1 MHRSSRRLLPPLLGL
16 GGYLL
21 AGAGAFSPGKAS
33 DSAFDLESKTPRQ
46 RRVTNLGSELQR
58 LEEEW
63 QYRDQVSAQA
73 QGDDPL
79 SKLSGAE
86 LRARIEDLAK
96 QLGALGSDADW
107 ELREATGGKIR
118 LALCKLAKLDGQAAL
133 EWVDEHFPDGRPIV
147 MESWAAE
154 EPAAAL
160 QAVIASKHKPPCS
173 YETLVLLLQSRA
185 EIGPSA
191 LREACDQVPW
201 ELYCYTEADEDPFED
216 RNGIQLPEETDLR
229 PWMESGAAEAM
240 ASNGVAITN
249 LFALWARQ
257 DPEQALA
264 RIEDWPD
271 LDPSPDYRLTQILFA
286 GQHGEEIRERIARA
300 LEALPPDKRERL
312 AAEVSGSDLR
322 GDIVELYPG
331 FLPKGDASR

>member
-1 MHRSSRRLLPPLLGL
+1 M
-16 GGYLL
+16 
-21 AGAGAFSPGKAS
+21 
-33 DSAFDLESKTPRQ
+33 
-46 RRVTNLGSELQR
+46 
-58 LEEEW
+58 EEEW
-63 QYRDQVSAQA
+63 QHGDQESTQA
-73 QGDDPL
+73 QGYDLL

-86 LRARIEDLAK
+86 LRARIEDLVK
-96 QLGALGSDADW
+96 QLEALGSDADL
-107 ELREATGGKIR
+107 ELREAIGDKIR

-133 EWVDEHFPDGRPIV
+133 EWVDEHFPDGHCIV

-160 QAVIASKHKPPCS
+160 QAVIASKRKPPCN

-201 ELYCYTEADEDPFED
+201 ELYCYTEADKDPFED
-216 RNGIQLPEETDLR
+216 RNGIQLPEGTDLR

-249 LFALWARQ
+249 LFRLWALQ
-257 DPEQALA
+257 DPEEALA
-264 RIEDWPD
+264 RMEDWPD
-271 LDPSPDYRLTQILFA
+271 LDHSPDYRLTQILFA
-286 GQHGEEIRERIARA
+286 GQDGEEIRERIARA

-322 GDIVELYPG
+322 EDVAKLYPG
-331 FLPKGDASR
+331 FLTGGDAPR